1 MKNIYIDEKISKE
14 PYIKKLSDDKVINIT
29 GESGSG
35 KSYYTKQFI
44 NNDKYIVIDTDL
56 IFSDMKANEE
66 TLELRK
72 IFKNDSKEILFND
85 FDNFYLKVL
94 NYFKNTSKTI
104 VIDSAQFRNIK
115 DIKIIKGYLIVMRT
129 DIDTC
134 YKRCINRYKNNH
146 PNSTAEEIAKFK
158 TRKKEIYKWY
168 HSLNGFL
175 IKIDNNN

>member
-1 MKNIYIDEKISKE
+1 MDWLLWCNMKSIYIDEKISKE

-85 FDNFYLKVL
+85 FDNFYLKIL
-94 NYFKNTSKTI
+94 MQHIESN
-104 VIDSAQFRNIK
+104 
-115 DIKIIKGYLIVMRT
+115 
-129 DIDTC
+129 
-134 YKRCINRYKNNH
+134 
-146 PNSTAEEIAKFK
+146 
-158 TRKKEIYKWY
+158 
-168 HSLNGFL
+168 
-175 IKIDNNN
+175 